1 MNTII
6 GNSNGAFSGL
16 LCQLAWMLISEDP
29 ENDLNVQIHT
39 SNKTNSLEKN
49 FVGTEESCTAFEEGR
64 IKNLLLKFFKEN
76 NFISNEIPDGFTYIQ
91 HHPIDIFKT
100 GWGLIKNYPDYLLHK
115 SCTNKQ
121 FKDKENL
128 EKVSKALNR
137 QWNKLELNDKFL
149 KLAEKEQQLISNK
162 KVLSIMLRTTKHY
175 LDPNTQLPLTDTG
188 YVIKAAIDSVKN
200 KIDNYD
206 SVLLVTQ
213 IQPFVDEFVKEFGDK
228 CVFTERERFK
238 TDCDWK
244 GGRPNLVQRRVNF
257 GGSTAPFV
265 RAKDVMDDKE
275 YEAEYRNVLLDVLL
289 TSKTSHI
296 LGSTSN
302 MLMGALTMNPKI
314 SFSFIENLSDHG
326 GA

>member
-6 GNSNGAFSGL
+6 GNSAGAFSGL

-29 ENDLNVQIHT
+29 ENDLNLQIHT
-39 SNKTNSLEKN
+39 SNKTNSLHRN
-49 FVGTEESCTAFEEGR
+49 FFSSEDYCTAFEEGR

-76 NFISNEIPDGFTYIQ
+76 NFISNEIPDGFTYIIN
-91 HHPIDIFKT
+91 HPLDVFKT
-100 GWGLIKNYPDYLLHK
+100 GWGLIKNYPDYLLYK

-128 EKVSKALNR
+128 EKTLKALNR

-175 LDPNTQLPLTDTG
+175 LDPNTKLPLTDTE

-213 IQPFVDEFVKEFGDK
+213 IQPFVDEFVKEFGDN

-244 GGRPNLVQRRVNF
+244 GGRPYF
-257 GGSTAPFV
+257 E
-265 RAKDVMDDKE
+265 AKDVMDDKE
-275 YEAEYRNVLLDVLL
+275 YEVEYRNVLLDVLL
-289 TSKTSHI
+289 ASKTSHI

-314 SFSFIENLSDHG
+314 SFSFIENLSDHE